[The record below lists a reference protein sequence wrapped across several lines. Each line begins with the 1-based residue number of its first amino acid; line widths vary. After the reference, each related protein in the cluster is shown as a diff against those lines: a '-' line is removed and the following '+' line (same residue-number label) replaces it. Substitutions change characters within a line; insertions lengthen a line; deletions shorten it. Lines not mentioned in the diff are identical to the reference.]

1 MGEAA
6 PELTGIELVLNR
18 YRPLRPLGSGGSG
31 SVWLARDERTGLDVA
46 LKIVAREGK
55 SAMRAEREAKAA
67 AHLRHPAC
75 LRAYGFGRDSRHV
88 YIAYEFVPGQTYRE
102 ALRAGEL
109 TDDEAVEACAQVC
122 DGLAHA
128 HAAGILHRDVK
139 PSNVLLAHPD
149 AAGGRG
155 TSGRASPASPAK
167 LAASRDRVSARVLDF
182 GLAQMA
188 DAETLTEAGDVPGT
202 LAYISPERLA
212 GGEATPAADVW
223 AVGVMLWEALAGRHP
238 FWRGSMLETA
248 RAIEAG
254 ARPLSALRPDLP
266 KRLLRLV
273 DSALSPNPARR
284 PTARDLADALRGAAS
299 SAAVPRPGFR
309 LPTRIE
315 GGQALTAVLAAL
327 LAGWTSSALPFYP
340 HGWPV
345 LLSLLALAATLLRER
360 IGIALALAV
369 PVLPLGNISLGLALF
384 YTAFATGW
392 LLVTWREP
400 RATLLFVVGPL
411 LAPIAALGLLPLAA
425 ARTRSAPLRALTVA
439 IGVLTAALAAGIRH
453 AALPLVGGPAPLGVG
468 VTGAR
473 DPFDVAGS
481 LARAAGA
488 HPSLLIETCAL
499 ALVALALPHARARG
513 RWAAA
518 GLGAGMIVLTVAAV
532 PSAAALPLLLAAWAI
547 AAVTALRAPAL
558 GVPSAA
564 A

>member
-6 PELTGIELVLNR
+6 PALTGSELVLDR

-46 LKIVAREGK
+46 LKIIAREGK
-55 SAMRAEREAKAA
+55 AAARAEREAAAA

-75 LRAYGFGRDSRHV
+75 LRAYGFARDSRHV
-88 YIAYEFVPGQTYRE
+88 YIAYEFIPGRTFRE

-109 TDDEAVEACAQVC
+109 RDEVAIEACAQVC

-139 PSNVLLAHPD
+139 PSNVLLAD
-149 AAGGRG
+149 G
-155 TSGRASPASPAK
+155 
-167 LAASRDRVSARVLDF
+167 DRVSARVLDF

-188 DAETLTEAGDVPGT
+188 EAETLTEQGDVPGT

-212 GGEATPAADVW
+212 GRDATPAADVW
-223 AVGVMLWEALAGRHP
+223 AVGVMLWEALVGRHP

-254 ARPLSALRPDLP
+254 ARPLAEFRPDLP

-273 DSALSPNPARR
+273 DSSLATNPARR
-284 PTARDLADALRGAAS
+284 PRARELADALRGAAS
-299 SAAVPRPGFR
+299 SVSVPRRPALK
-309 LPTRIE
+309 LPSRVDA
-315 GGQALTAVLAAL
+315 GRAVTAILAGI
-327 LAGWTSSALPFYP
+327 LAGWTASALPFYP
-340 HGWPV
+340 HGWPFG
-345 LLSLLALAATLLRER
+345 LAVLAAAAAFFRER
-360 IGIALALAV
+360 AGIALALAV
-369 PVLPLGNISLGLALF
+369 PFLPLGNVSLGLALL
-384 YTAFATGW
+384 YAALAAGW

-400 RATLLFVVGPL
+400 RAGLLFVLGPL
-411 LAPIAALGLLPLAA
+411 LAPVAALGLLPLATARVRA
-425 ARTRSAPLRALTVA
+425 APVRALAVA
-439 IGVLTAALAAGIRH
+439 LGVLTAALAAGIRH
-453 AALPLVGGPAPLGVG
+453 VALPLVGGAAPLGIG
-468 VTGAR
+468 VAGAG
-473 DPFDVAGS
+473 DPLDVLGS

-488 HPSLLIETCAL
+488 QPSLLVEACAL
-499 ALVALALPHARARG
+499 ALVAVALPHARARG

-532 PSAAALPLLLAAWAI
+532 PSAAAVPLLLASWAI

-558 GVPSAA
+558 GVPSPSS
-564 A
+564 

>member
-6 PELTGIELVLNR
+6 PALTGIELVLDR

-31 SVWLARDERTGLDVA
+31 SVWLARDEQTGLDVA
-46 LKIVAREGK
+46 LKIIAREGK
-55 SAMRAEREAKAA
+55 SAARAEREAAAA
-67 AHLRHPAC
+67 AHLRHPSC

-88 YIAYEFVPGQTYRE
+88 YIAYEFVPGRTYRE
-102 ALRAGEL
+102 AMRAGEL
-109 TDDEAVEACAQVC
+109 PDDDAIEACAQVC

-139 PSNVLLAHPD
+139 PSNVLLAD
-149 AAGGRG
+149 
-155 TSGRASPASPAK
+155 
-167 LAASRDRVSARVLDF
+167 DERVSARVLDF

-254 ARPLSALRPDLP
+254 PRPLAQFRPDLP

-273 DSALSPNPARR
+273 DSALSTHPGRR
-284 PTARDLADALRGAAS
+284 PTARELADALRGATS
-299 SAAVPRPGFR
+299 FAATPRTAFR
-309 LPTRIE
+309 LPPRLE
-315 GGQALTAVLAAL
+315 AGQALTAVLAAM
-327 LAGWTSSALPFYP
+327 LAGWTSAALPFYP
-340 HGWPV
+340 QGWPIG
-345 LLSLLALAATLLRER
+345 LALVAAAATLFRER
-360 IGIALALAV
+360 AGITLALAV
-369 PVLPLGNISLGLALF
+369 PILPLGNISLGLALL
-384 YTAFATGW
+384 YAALATGW

-400 RATLLFVVGPL
+400 RAALLFVVGPL
-411 LAPIAALGLLPLAA
+411 LAPVAALGLLPLAA
-425 ARTRSAPLRALTVA
+425 SRVRAAPLRALTVA

-453 AALPLVGGPAPLGVG
+453 VALPLIGGPAPLGIG
-468 VTGAR
+468 VAGAR
-473 DPFDVAGS
+473 GPLDVAGS
-481 LARAAGA
+481 LAHAAGA
-488 HPSLLIETCAL
+488 YPSLLLEACAL
-499 ALVALALPHARARG
+499 ALVALALPQARSRG

-532 PSAAALPLLLAAWAI
+532 PSAAALPLLLSSWAI
-547 AAVTALRAPAL
+547 AAFTALRAPAL
-558 GVPSAA
+558 GVRSAPT
-564 A
+564 

>member
-1 MGEAA
+1 
-6 PELTGIELVLNR
+6 
-18 YRPLRPLGSGGSG
+18 
-31 SVWLARDERTGLDVA
+31 
-46 LKIVAREGK
+46 
-55 SAMRAEREAKAA
+55 MRAEREAKAA

-88 YIAYEFVPGQTYRE
+88 YIAYEYVPGQTYRE
-102 ALRAGEL
+102 ALRAGDL
-109 TDDEAVEACAQVC
+109 TDDDAIEACAQVC

-139 PSNVLLAHPD
+139 PSNVLITD
-149 AAGGRG
+149 G
-155 TSGRASPASPAK
+155 
-167 LAASRDRVSARVLDF
+167 DRVSARVLDF

-254 ARPLSALRPDLP
+254 ARPLAALRPDLP

-299 SAAVPRPGFR
+299 SAAVPRPAFR

-315 GGQALTAVLAAL
+315 GGKALTAVLAAL

-345 LLSLLALAATLLRER
+345 LLALVACAATLLRER
-360 IGIALALAV
+360 VGIALALAV

-384 YTAFATGW
+384 YAALAAGW

-411 LAPIAALGLLPLAA
+411 LA
-425 ARTRSAPLRALTVA
+425 APLRALAVA
-439 IGVLTAALAAGIRH
+439 IGVLTAALAAGIRQ
-453 AALPLVGGPAPLGVG
+453 AALPLIGGPAPLGVG
-468 VTGAR
+468 VAGAR

-488 HPSLLIETCAL
+488 HPSLLLETCAL

-564 A
+564 S